1 MGNCLRKHGH
11 DPTKQ
16 VDEIP
21 QFMAEWHRKGGKTG
35 SPANPNDWS
44 VSKVNKKD
52 EVFPAY
58 KLNCFCYSMLKSA
71 TQKFSEKNLIGQG
84 ENDTE
89 LDWWRRVGI
98 ALEAARGLAYLHTRR
113 KPVMHRDLKAS
124 NVLLGTDFS
133 AKLSDFGLAKSG
145 PQGEE
150 SHVTTRVL
158 GTRGYFAPEYVA
170 TGRLTLK
177 ADVFRFGVVLLE
189 ILSGCAVKKHSD
201 GLPGSF
207 AQWAKPH
214 LSNKLELHHVIDK
227 KLRSIPMEE
236 ARDFAAIILRC
247 LSSNP
252 KTRPTMT
259 EVVADLELLQQSMD
273 SHNAADLQYLRTR
286 R

>member
-1 MGNCLRKHGH
+1 M
-11 DPTKQ
+11 
-16 VDEIP
+16 
-21 QFMAEWHRKGGKTG
+21 
-35 SPANPNDWS
+35 
-44 VSKVNKKD
+44 
-52 EVFPAY
+52 
-58 KLNCFCYSMLKSA
+58 
-71 TQKFSEKNLIGQG
+71 
-84 ENDTE
+84 
-89 LDWWRRVGI
+89 
-98 ALEAARGLAYLHTRR
+98 YLHITGHFCTS
-113 KPVMHRDLKAS
+113 VDLVA
-124 NVLLGTDFS
+124 LQDFS

>member
-1 MGNCLRKHGH
+1 MVVL
-11 DPTKQ
+11 Q
-16 VDEIP
+16 LL
-21 QFMAEWHRKGGKTG
+21 
-35 SPANPNDWS
+35 
-44 VSKVNKKD
+44 SKVLEEIEHKATTSGWSN
-52 EVFPAY
+52 EMRFLSRLNHPNIV
-58 KLNCFCYSMLKSA
+58 KLLGYCCE
-71 TQKFSEKNLIGQG
+71 Q
-84 ENDTE
+84 NDTE